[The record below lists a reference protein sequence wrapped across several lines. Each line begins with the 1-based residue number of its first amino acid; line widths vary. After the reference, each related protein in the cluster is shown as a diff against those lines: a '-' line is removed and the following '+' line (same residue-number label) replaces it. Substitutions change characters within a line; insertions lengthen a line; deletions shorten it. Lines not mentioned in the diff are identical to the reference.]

1 MVCRR
6 CHGSTF
12 ADELSSP
19 GKRLRIGWICGGAGI
34 RAGVKEHDGLEV
46 VMCRTCT
53 MTSRVRPARCV
64 STVGSATIVTG
75 LFPKL

>member
-34 RAGVKEHDGLEV
+34 RAGVKEHGGLEAL
-46 VMCRTCT
+46 MCRTST
-53 MTSRVRPARCV
+53 MTRRVRPVRCI
-64 STVGSATIVTG
+64 STVESPTIVTG
-75 LFPKL
+75 LSLEL